1 MSLPF
6 VSLEQKAMP
15 YVSIVT
21 PTYNRRRFI
30 PSLIKMVQSQTYPR
44 DRMEWIVYD
53 DGQEEV
59 RDLFEQAMPNL
70 PKLYF
75 VWSDEKMTL
84 GEKRN
89 RLNQEAKGEIIVAMD
104 DDDFYFPER
113 VEEAVKAIQENPG
126 YRLAGSSE
134 VYMYFTDTKEIWK
147 AGPYFKGHATNGT
160 MVWTKTYADFHKYD
174 ETVAFSEEK
183 SFLEGYKNPLIQL
196 NPKKVMLVMS
206 HTDNTFDKTELRSE
220 TNPLLVKTTLKMKD
234 FIKDT
239 ELFEFFSSL

>member
-1 MSLPF
+1 MANPRPF
-6 VSLEQKAMP
+6 
-15 YVSIVT
+15 VSIVT

-44 DRMEWIVYD
+44 DRMEWVVYD

-59 RDLFEQAMPNL
+59 RDLFEQARTEL
-70 PKLYF
+70 PELNF
-75 VWSDEKMTL
+75 IWSEDKMTL

-89 RLNQEAKGEIIVAMD
+89 RLNQEAKGDILVAMD

-113 VEEAVKAIQENPG
+113 VEEAVKALQSNPG
-126 YRLAGSSE
+126 FRLAGSSE
-134 VYMYFTDTKEIWK
+134 VYMYFTDTRDIWK

-160 MVWTKTYADFHKYD
+160 MVWTKSYADTHTYD

-206 HTDNTFDKTELRSE
+206 HSDNTFDKTELRSE
-220 TNPLLVKTTLKMKD
+220 TNPLLVKTSLKMKD
-234 FIKDT
+234 FIKDP
-239 ELFEFFSSL
+239 ELYSFFSSL